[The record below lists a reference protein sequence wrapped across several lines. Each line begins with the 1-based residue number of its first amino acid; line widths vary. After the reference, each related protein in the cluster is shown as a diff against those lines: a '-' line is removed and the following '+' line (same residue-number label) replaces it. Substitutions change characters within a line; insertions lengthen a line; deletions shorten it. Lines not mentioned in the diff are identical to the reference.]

1 MRCSCCRCRI
11 YCTLPSATL
20 IRFNSRSDI
29 LELLIL
35 CPFTHNLR
43 SYAQILARTER
54 RWYEDIVACV
64 FKTHVF
70 SELFTNYNACVR
82 VHACMSV
89 YVCTGGIIHLL
100 LITFIIIH
108 VSFPSSYEN
117 VPNSLEFIE
126 QGHVYTHIII
136 YAEYIIYSYGQA
148 MPYRLHFFHFSFVCL
163 LACFFVHMHVFVFI
177 RHFSYFIRRQRLQA
191 QTHTHTI
198 ERDDDNND
206 DERVMASIYAFYN
219 MCFEFMQSEIM
230 NRKLYY

>member
-1 MRCSCCRCRI
+1 M
-11 YCTLPSATL
+11 
-20 IRFNSRSDI
+20 
-29 LELLIL
+29 
-35 CPFTHNLR
+35 
-43 SYAQILARTER
+43 
-54 RWYEDIVACV
+54 
-64 FKTHVF
+64 F

-148 MPYRLHFFHFSFVCL
+148 MPYRLHFFIFRLFVCSL
-163 LACFFVHMHVFVFI
+163 VSLFICMCSYLFVIFLILSGGNGYKHK
-177 RHFSYFIRRQRLQA
+177 
-191 QTHTHTI
+191 HTHTI

>member
-29 LELLIL
+29 LELLML

-136 YAEYIIYSYGQA
+136 YAEYIIYLYGQA
-148 MPYRLHFFHFSFVCL
+148 MPYRLHFFIFRLFVCSL
-163 LACFFVHMHVFVFI
+163 VSLFICMCSYLFVIFLILSGGNGYKHK
-177 RHFSYFIRRQRLQA
+177 
-191 QTHTHTI
+191 HTHH
-198 ERDDDNND
+198 RA
-206 DERVMASIYAFYN
+206 RW
-219 MCFEFMQSEIM
+219 
-230 NRKLYY
+230 R